1 MNSMDIFTQIAKFIP
16 SELGYLFPEIFLS
29 AGILFAMGSEFLR
42 GGKRRGTL
50 RLCGLVAFCSFVLS
64 LQPLGRVAYAG
75 FCFEPDALSQFVRI
89 VVSLGALLAIG
100 GLAGSGTW
108 KNRPESG
115 EAGILILSVALGAM
129 LFSSAANLLSLLL
142 SLEFLSLSSYGLAG
156 FHGRDRSSAEAG
168 LKYVLYGGV
177 ASAVALFGMSH
188 VFGMTGTLSYAGV
201 GQILA
206 MGGADKAVL
215 VPLLLVGV
223 AFGYKLALV
232 PFHFWG
238 PDVYQ
243 GCPAVS
249 AGFLST
255 VPKTAGFVGL
265 IHFLLSVFPDWT
277 PLVSGTML
285 PTFLAV
291 FGIVSTVVGAVAAGM
306 QKDARRTL
314 AFSSTSNAGTMLI
327 VLSSWITIDAVAAL
341 GFFLLVYLFANFGAF
356 LALDRLETESG
367 SSTFE
372 SLAGSW
378 KRRPWTVAGLTFCLV
393 SLAGI
398 PPLAGFTAKWAIL
411 REVLR
416 VGLDGGLGIVTLVA
430 AVAILISSVCLVWAY
445 LRIVRAAVVD
455 DPEKT
460 HETVEFL
467 PLSGTVLGFC
477 SLAVLFLGWG
487 WPVLDLLR
495 KQLGG

>member
-1 MNSMDIFTQIAKFIP
+1 MDILTAIAKLIP
-16 SELGYLFPEIFLS
+16 SQLTYLFPEMFLA
-29 AGILFAMGSEFLR
+29 AGILVAMASEFMR

-50 RLCGLVAFCSFVLS
+50 RFSALVALCTLVLS
-64 LQPLGRVAYAG
+64 LQPLARISFAG
-75 FCFEPDALSQFVRI
+75 FCFEPDAISQFVRI
-89 VVSLGALLAIG
+89 ATSLGALLAIG
-100 GLAGSGTW
+100 GLAGSAFW
-108 KNRPESG
+108 KERPESG
-115 EAGILILSVALGAM
+115 EAGILILSVTLGAM
-129 LFSSAANLLSLLL
+129 LFASAANLLSLLL

-156 FHGRDRSSAEAG
+156 FRGRNRSAAEAG

-177 ASAVALFGMSH
+177 ASAISLFGMSH
-188 VFGMTGTLSYAGV
+188 VFGMTGTLSYAGI

-206 MGGADKAVL
+206 LGGADKAVL
-215 VPLLLVGV
+215 VPLVLVAA
-223 AFGYKLALV
+223 AFAYKLSLV

-255 VPKTAGFVGL
+255 VPKVAGFAGL

-277 PLVSGTML
+277 PLLTGTSL

-327 VLSSWITIDAVAAL
+327 VLSSWVTVEAVSAL

-356 LALDRLETESG
+356 LALDRLETETN

-372 SLAGSW
+372 QMAGSW
-378 KRRPWTVAGLTFCLV
+378 KRRPWTVVGLTICLV

-398 PPLAGFTAKWAIL
+398 PPLAGFTAKWFIL

-430 AVAILISSVCLVWAY
+430 AAAILISSVSLVWAY
-445 LRIVRAAVVD
+445 LRIVRAAAVD
-455 DPEKT
+455 ETGKT
-460 HETVEFL
+460 SETIAVL
-467 PLSGTVLGFC
+467 PLSGAVLGFC
-477 SLAVLFLGWG
+477 SVAVLVLGWG
-487 WPVLDLLR
+487 WPILDLLR
-495 KQLGG
+495 RQLGG